1 MGCGTMDQ
9 GLLTQEE
16 LRTAYS
22 SCTDPGEAARELIG
36 QFGKVD
42 AAAVLFFTSPAVAGE
57 PIARALVERFPS
69 VPVIGCTSAGEFT
82 ERGTATGGVSAVVL
96 PRGVVRRAAGA
107 LARLDAG
114 VDAGIAAAVA
124 DVEGQLQLSLRDAD
138 PGRYIGLLLVDG
150 MHGSEERVNEV
161 LGNLAPLLSFVG
173 GSAGDDLKFA
183 KTEVFFGDVSCDHG
197 ATLLVLDVAVPFTVI
212 KTCSF
217 EPSGTSFT
225 ITDADVPNRI
235 VWELDGRP
243 AAEVYAEAVQCTVD
257 TLDASVFSAHPLG
270 LMIDGEPWIRSPQQ
284 VIEGRGVKFYCQ
296 ILPGME
302 VDLMR
307 ATDLIGETR
316 TVMRKAVAD
325 LGDEVSGAVVFNCIL
340 RRLEIDE
347 KNWNDDFVAAIG
359 GIRVAGFHT
368 YGESWLG
375 HINQTLTAVVFG
387 R

>member
-1 MGCGTMDQ
+1 MDQ

-22 SCTDPGEAARELIG
+22 SCTDPDEAARELIG
-36 QFGKVD
+36 QFGAVD
-42 AAAVLFFTSPAVAGE
+42 AGAVLFFASPSVAGA
-57 PIARALVERFPS
+57 PIARALVERFPA

-96 PRGVVRRAAGA
+96 PRAIAPRAAGA

-114 VDAGIAAAVA
+114 VDTGIAAAIA

-150 MHGSEERVNEV
+150 LHGSEERVNEV

-183 KTEVFFGDVSCDHG
+183 KTEVFFGDASSDHG
-197 ATLLVLDVAVPFTVI
+197 AVLLVLDVAVPFTVI

-217 EPSGTSFT
+217 EPTGTSFT
-225 ITDADVPNRI
+225 ITEADVPNRI

-243 AAEVYAEAVQCTVD
+243 AAEVYAAAVQRTVD
-257 TLDASVFSAHPLG
+257 TLDASVFMAHPFG

-296 ILPGME
+296 ILPGMD

-316 TVMRKAVAD
+316 AVMRNAVANLD
-325 LGDEVSGAVVFNCIL
+325 DAVSGAVIFNCIL
-340 RRLEIDE
+340 RRLEIDD
-347 KNWNDDFVAAIG
+347 KRWNDDFVAAIG